1 MAPRMTCEVRG
12 NHLTLAGVI
21 DETANLARL
30 VDHASDGQLVLDL
43 AGITFINSL
52 GIRNW
57 IRMQQAAEA
66 AKLRI
71 ELRRVAEPIVHQLNI
86 MPAARGVSIVTSFYA
101 TYVCDD
107 CDGESPMLID
117 VRTHG
122 ANLARMRAPAA
133 TCPDCNHDMQLA
145 ESPELY
151 FMFLCA

>member
-1 MAPRMTCEVRG
+1 M
-12 NHLTLAGVI
+12 I

-30 VDHASDGQLVLDL
+30 VDHASDGRLVLDL

-66 AKLRI
+66 LQLRI
-71 ELRRVAEPIVHQLNI
+71 ELQRVAEPIVHQLNI
-86 MPAARGVSIVTSFYA
+86 MPAARGVSLVTSFYA

-107 CDGESPMLID
+107 CDAEQSVLLD

-122 ANLARMRAPAA
+122 ANLAKMRAP
-133 TCPDCNHDMQLA
+133 TTPCPDCNHDMQLA

-151 FMFLCA
+151 FTFLCA